1 MGTSTNNLKYS
12 FKGCTN
18 KVKTVVLLFLV
29 FGFSLTIQAQKK
41 NEQPNILVIFGD
53 DIGYWNIGAYH
64 NGMMAGVTPNMDKLA
79 KEGAIFTDYYTE
91 ASCTAGRA
99 NFITGMLPIRT
110 GLTSVGLAGSPIG
123 MPDAAPT
130 IAEALKDQGYA
141 TGQFGK
147 NHLGDN
153 NRHLPTAHGFD
164 EFMGY
169 LYHLNAMED
178 PFNANYPQDMVAT
191 VGPRNVIHSWAT
203 DKDDPTVQDRW
214 GKVGKQKIE
223 DKGPLPPHPTEG
235 IEFNMETFDD
245 VIIEHTNDFIERSHK
260 DGKPFFVWMNTT
272 RMHVNT
278 HLSPKYLSLMT
289 PENEWTIQEA
299 GMVQFDDIIGEV
311 VKKLEDMGI
320 ADNTIII
327 VTTDNGTENFS
338 WPDGGNTPF
347 RGTKG
352 TTWEGGFRSPQIVYW
367 PGKVKPD
374 QYING
379 VMSGLDWFPT
389 LVKAAGYKGDIVA
402 DLKKGTKLNG
412 KDFKVHLDGFDQTE
426 LLTQNGKS
434 ARNEVFYFAASSLG
448 ALRVGNYK
456 FVLQDQPNG
465 WFGGGTMTYTAP
477 RIFNLRL
484 DPFERLAGLDAGLTG
499 DNGSYYGAA
508 WWNDNMWR
516 MVDMQRVV
524 ASLMD
529 TMKEFPPMQSGGS
542 FNLDSVKDKAKPD
555 KD

>member
-1 MGTSTNNLKYS
+1 
-12 FKGCTN
+12 
-18 KVKTVVLLFLV
+18 
-29 FGFSLTIQAQKK
+29 
-41 NEQPNILVIFGD
+41 
-53 DIGYWNIGAYH
+53 
-64 NGMMAGVTPNMDKLA
+64 
-79 KEGAIFTDYYTE
+79 
-91 ASCTAGRA
+91 
-99 NFITGMLPIRT
+99 
-110 GLTSVGLAGSPIG
+110 
-123 MPDAAPT
+123 
-130 IAEALKDQGYA
+130 
-141 TGQFGK
+141 
-147 NHLGDN
+147 
-153 NRHLPTAHGFD
+153 
-164 EFMGY
+164 MGY